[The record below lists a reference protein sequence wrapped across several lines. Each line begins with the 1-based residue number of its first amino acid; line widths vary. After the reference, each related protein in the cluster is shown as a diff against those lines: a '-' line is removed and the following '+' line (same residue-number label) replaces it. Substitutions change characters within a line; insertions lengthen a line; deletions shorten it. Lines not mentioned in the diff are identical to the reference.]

1 MYLLDKNKIAI
12 IKRKLYIIDNL
23 IIKALI
29 NINSMKS
36 KRIIINFNN
45 DIIKVNVYNNIEIF
59 IVAILRGSFINIIIY
74 SIKRVIILAYFNVI
88 ILIIK
93 SKRVLKLS
101 NDRDLL
107 FKL

>member
-36 KRIIINFNN
+36 KRIIINLNN
-45 DIIKVNVYNNIEIF
+45 DIIKVNVYNNIEIS
-59 IVAILRGSFINIIIY
+59 IVAIIRESFISAIIY
-74 SIKRVIILAYFNVI
+74 SSKRIIILAYFNVA
-88 ILIIK
+88 ILITRLEKI
-93 SKRVLKLS
+93 L
-101 NDRDLL
+101 
-107 FKL
+107 